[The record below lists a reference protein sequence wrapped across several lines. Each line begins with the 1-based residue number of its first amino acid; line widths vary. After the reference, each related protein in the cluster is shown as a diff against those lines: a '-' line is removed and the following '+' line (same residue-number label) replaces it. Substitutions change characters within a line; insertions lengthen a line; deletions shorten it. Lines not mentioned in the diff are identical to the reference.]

1 MKWVYANTPEPMVSE
16 LRPSHPGEPRY
27 VLSII
32 RIFYKV
38 NWLVIQELYIGY
50 TFIRQ

>member
-16 LRPSHPGEPRY
+16 LRRSHPGEPRY

-38 NWLVIQELYIGY
+38 QRSEQTATLKKAIL
-50 TFIRQ
+50 